1 MDIGFMLD
9 LQNADSAKPW
19 RAIGPPKSDNY
30 RLKIIKTIVI
40 EWANA
45 LVPPTPPFVGEV
57 GSMLGTG
64 PQFQD
69 GLGVAQRASH
79 AEAL

>member
-1 MDIGFMLD
+1 MHVHIYIYV
-9 LQNADSAKPW
+9 S
-19 RAIGPPKSDNY
+19 IY
-30 RLKIIKTIVI
+30 IYI

>member
-1 MDIGFMLD
+1 MV
-9 LQNADSAKPW
+9 
-19 RAIGPPKSDNY
+19 
-30 RLKIIKTIVI
+30 IIWLII